1 MRRWPGKESPG
12 LTQLVVRRNG
22 LVGTRGAGDDQR
34 DRDRHT
40 QYDDSTERNSDKF
53 GVSSLCCIL
62 QLRGVFSTT
71 KKKENSWG
79 RN

>member
-34 DRDRHT
+34 DRDRHSHNT
-40 QYDDSTERNSDKF
+40 TIQLKEIRINSECLVAVLHSALRSIFDREKKSKF
-53 GVSSLCCIL
+53 LG
-62 QLRGVFSTT
+62 
-71 KKKENSWG
+71 
-79 RN
+79 